1 MIRVKL
7 VTISSNVIINIE
19 TDAPVVQWLAE
30 REYTED
36 DKVLQIP
43 YGAATL
49 YIPFRSILYY
59 TIEPVVEE

>member
-7 VTISSNVIINIE
+7 VTSESSIILTTREDDPI
-19 TDAPVVQWLAE
+19 VMWLTE
-30 REYTED
+30 RDYTED
-36 DKVLQIP
+36 DKILTIP
-43 YGAATL
+43 YGRADL